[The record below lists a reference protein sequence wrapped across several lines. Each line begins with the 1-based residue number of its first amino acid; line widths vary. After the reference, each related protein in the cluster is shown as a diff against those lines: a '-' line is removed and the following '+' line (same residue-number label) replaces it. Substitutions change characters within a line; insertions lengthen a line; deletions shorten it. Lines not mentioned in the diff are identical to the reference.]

1 MKRIVIA
8 ILLLSS
14 VVFARELVCTSQEG
28 MTLKM
33 SAEQWDETSVS
44 GQVRVTF
51 VFDGHVMSQ
60 DENAGLSDSPYIVG
74 GKIILPDNEDATP
87 LFIQLTEDFKKAK
100 AYLYIEG
107 ETIPYGAY
115 DCQE

>member
-1 MKRIVIA
+1 LKSGGSNG
-8 ILLLSS
+8 LKLGGSL
-14 VVFARELVCTSQEG
+14 
-28 MTLKM
+28 TLK
-33 SAEQWDETSVS
+33 SS
-44 GQVRVTF
+44 GSHRLKFCT
-51 VFDGHVMSQ
+51 
-60 DENAGLSDSPYIVG
+60 
-74 GKIILPDNEDATP
+74 TP